1 MLDGVIEIYTTTEG
15 HEFVL
20 EKLFRGSIINYRTF
34 YMPDDGKVYYRFG
47 RNSICSTLHFDVF
60 EEIYPKHPELKKKFT
75 KFRRNTITEDKPFP
89 LDYIM
94 NLPKH
99 LQNTKLDQDV
109 QRNAWRLENT
119 LKNVV
124 IRMLTEIR
132 KIKEKPSLKDMIAE
146 YMNKKSLKDERARV
160 RIKE

>member
-1 MLDGVIEIYTTTEG
+1 MIDGVIEIYTNTDDE

-34 YMPDDGKVYYRFG
+34 FMPDDGKVFYRFG
-47 RNSICSTLHFDVF
+47 RNSICQSLHYDVF
-60 EEIYPKHPELKKKFT
+60 SKICDKHSKLEIKFK
-75 KFRRNTITEDKPFP
+75 KFRRQTITEDKPFP

-99 LQNTKLDQDV
+99 LRNNKLDQAV
-109 QRNAWRLENT
+109 QNRAWRLENT

-124 IRMLTEIR
+124 VRRLTEIR
-132 KIKEKPSLKDMIAE
+132 KIKEKPSMKDMIAE
-146 YMNKKSLKDERARV
+146 YMAKKS
-160 RIKE
+160 

>member
-1 MLDGVIEIYTTTEG
+1 
-15 HEFVL
+15 
-20 EKLFRGSIINYRTF
+20 
-34 YMPDDGKVYYRFG
+34 MPDDGKVFYRFG
-47 RNSICSTLHFDVF
+47 RNSICSTLTLTVFD
-60 EEIYPKHPELKKKFT
+60 EIYPKHQVLKRKFT
-75 KFRRNTITEDKPFP
+75 KFRRASITDDKPFP

-94 NLPKH
+94 NLPNH
-99 LQNTKLDQDV
+99 LKNDKLDPEV
-109 QRNAWRLENT
+109 QARAWKLENT

-124 IRMLTEIR
+124 IRRLTLIR